1 MLKTP
6 DGQSLGERGSD
17 DAVSDDAVPAVRCLG
32 GMSAPHPDL
41 LWNVVVAGYSFKVA
55 RGMSA
60 GGAYTHSC
68 RGRSAA
74 DSPKEVGDVCA

>member
-17 DAVSDDAVPAVRCLG
+17 DSVSDDSVLDDAVPAVRCLG
-32 GMSAPHPDL
+32 GMFAPHPDL

-68 RGRSAA
+68 RGRSVA
-74 DSPKEVGDVCA
+74 E